1 MAMDGDKAADEGLS
15 GARTRRAPAENA
27 PAGAA
32 SDANPHGRAAGRI
45 DLAAAVAELAGAIDQ
60 ADGDQADLLD
70 GSPDL
75 GDLDVLAQAAETSA
89 AGRRARGRPKGS
101 ANKRN
106 DRVFDYLEAL
116 GHRNPAVTLSLIQS
130 ADLVELAKAI
140 GANTPK
146 GRLALL
152 QIQRQAAADLM
163 PYNFAKK
170 PQKIEAEVTRTH
182 LFLAGQIGTG
192 APGGGGMSL
201 FGSSK
206 EINGLA
212 VRQTEG
218 ESHGSEKPSDIN
230 DMGGESD

>member
-32 SDANPHGRAAGRI
+32 SDANPHGRAAGR
-45 DLAAAVAELAGAIDQ
+45 IDQ

-206 EINGLA
+206 DINGLA